1 MQIHEES
8 ILIYKDL
15 KKSDYPLFKHKIK
28 IKIWFDYSPKVLIE
42 FGDYNVEPYRVY
54 MKNYDGTIF
63 HMSDITTGIFT
74 YAYRRWIVDTI
85 ITVHDKNGVEVANFD
100 LRDKIKSGKVLIALE
115 SSSLGDNLAWM
126 PYVNKFIEDNNCS
139 DATVTTFWNNI
150 FDYDNIRFK
159 PPGYRE
165 DDIDVLIGIGWY
177 IEDDIN
183 YHRVDPRICPL
194 QKVASDI
201 LGVEYVGEIKPRI
214 KRIVKERPTNR
225 RYVCIGTESTA
236 AAKHWNRE
244 GGWQTLVN
252 LLSESGYD
260 IAIIHKQGNF
270 LTNVIDKTGDLPI
283 EDRISDL
290 INCDFFIGISSGLSW
305 LAWALDVPVVMI
317 SGFTHKFC
325 EFSDKTLR
333 IINEDKCHGC
343 FNDTE
348 NKFDRGDWL
357 WCPKH
362 KGTDRQFECTTSI
375 SPEQVFESIK
385 NWDLGIS

>member
-1 MQIHEES
+1 MQIHSES
-8 ILIYKDL
+8 VLIYKDL
-15 KKSDYPLFKHKIK
+15 KKNDYPLFKHKIK
-28 IKIWFDYSPKVLIE
+28 IKIWFDYSPKVFIE

-54 MKNYDGTIF
+54 MRDSSGNIF
-63 HMSDITTGIFT
+63 HTSEITTGIFT
-74 YAYRRWIVDTI
+74 YAYRRWIDDTT
-85 ITVHDKNGVEVANFD
+85 ITVHDRNGTEVANFN
-100 LRDKIKSGKVLIALE
+100 LRDKIRSGKVIICLE
-115 SSSLGDNLAWM
+115 SSSLGDTLAWM
-126 PYVNKFIEDNNCS
+126 PYANKFIEENNCS
-139 DATVTTFWNNI
+139 DVTVTTFWNHI

-159 PPGYRE
+159 PPGYME
-165 DDIDVLIGIGWY
+165 NDVDVIIGIGWY

-183 YHRVDPRICPL
+183 YHRNDPRTCPL

-201 LGVEYVGEIKPRI
+201 LGVDYIGEIKPKI
-214 KRIVKERPTNR
+214 KRIVRDRPTDK

-236 AAKHWNRE
+236 AAKHWNLE

-252 LLSESGYD
+252 LMKESEYEV
-260 IAIIHKQGNF
+260 AIIHKQGNF
-270 LTNVIDKTGDLPI
+270 LSNVIDRTGDFPI

-290 INCDFFIGISSGLSW
+290 INCEFFIGISSGLSW

-343 FNDTE
+343 FNSTE

-375 SPEQVFESIK
+375 TPEQVFQSIRDW
-385 NWDLGIS
+385 NFSDL